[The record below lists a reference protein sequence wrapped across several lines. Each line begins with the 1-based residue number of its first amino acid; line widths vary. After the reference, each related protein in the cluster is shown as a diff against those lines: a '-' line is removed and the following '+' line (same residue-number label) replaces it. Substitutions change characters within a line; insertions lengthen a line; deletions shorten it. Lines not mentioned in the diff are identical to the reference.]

1 VDRPPPQRDQVTG
14 LILAGGRGSRMGGVD
29 KGLQPFRGQPLIMH
43 ALQRLQPQV
52 ASVMINANRNLGTYE
67 SLGAPVWPDGLS
79 DYPGPLAGFMTGLEH
94 CETEWLMTVPCDAP
108 LFPADVVARLAAG
121 AAQAQ
126 ADVAIPRT
134 VQDGGEQVQPV
145 FCLMR
150 RGLRD
155 SLAAFLQAGERKI
168 ETWVRRQAFV
178 EVPFH
183 APGDERA
190 FFNANTL
197 DDLKE

>member
-67 SLGAPVWPDGLS
+67 SLGAPVW
-79 DYPGPLAGFMTGLEH
+79 LAGFMTGLEH